1 MFEIGDINTG
11 DIIVPKLTL
20 SPFLTLNVRNGHK
33 SIDLVFG
40 IPAHSR
46 VKVESKTIIN
56 ILFNMTRTTIPNFKL
71 FKKPKL

>member
-20 SPFLTLNVRNGHK
+20 SPSLTLSVRNGPK

-40 IPAHSR
+40 IPAHFQ
-46 VKVESKTIIN
+46 SKS
-56 ILFNMTRTTIPNFKL
+56 
-71 FKKPKL
+71 